1 MRILNACNRPSD
13 RARSARAGFTLIELL
28 VAMVLFGIIATAIVK
43 VVTAS
48 QRSSVDQAQRIDMQ
62 QNIRAA
68 QALLPSEF
76 RQLDAVDG
84 DIKAMSA
91 NSITIRANRQ
101 LGIICT
107 QPVLGTA
114 LTAGAL
120 PNLTIVLRSP
130 LYSSQRPFTLNDSA
144 WVWYEGNVTTRA
156 DDGWVP
162 FQVTAAVGAQN
173 CTDGAAGI
181 RLIGTLPL
189 GGRPNTNGNIT
200 VGAPVWGFESVTYGT
215 GAGSDGRYYLNMT
228 TAGGTA
234 QPVLGPL
241 PDAAGV
247 AFTYYDLNGAVTA
260 NPLLVAQ
267 IGMMVRAQ
275 SANRIHKGTTTA
287 YAVDSLATRI
297 TLRNNPRY

>member
-1 MRILNACNRPSD
+1 MRILSAWNRHRV
-13 RARSARAGFTLIELL
+13 RANSTRAGFTLIELL
-28 VAMVLFGIIATAIVK
+28 VAIVIFGIVATAVVK

-62 QNIRAA
+62 QNIRAG
-68 QALLPSEF
+68 QALLPSEL
-76 RQLDAVDG
+76 RQLDAADG

-107 QPVLGTA
+107 APVLGGGLIGLIT
-114 LTAGAL
+114 
-120 PNLTIVLRSP
+120 VLRSP
-130 LYSSQRPFTLNDSA
+130 LYSSQRPFAVNDSA
-144 WVWYEGNVTTRA
+144 WIWYEGNVTTRA

-162 FQVTAAVGAQN
+162 ALVTAAPVAQN
-173 CTDGAAGI
+173 CPDGTAGI
-181 RLIGTLPL
+181 KLVGTIGL
-189 GGRPNTNGNIT
+189 GGRPNTAGNIT
-200 VGAPVWGFESVTYGT
+200 VGAPVWGFETVTYGT

-228 TAGGTA
+228 TEGGTA

-247 AFTYYDLNGAVTA
+247 AFTYYDANGAITA

-267 IGMMVRAQ
+267 IGLMIREQ
-275 SANRIHKGTTTA
+275 SVNRIHKGTTTA